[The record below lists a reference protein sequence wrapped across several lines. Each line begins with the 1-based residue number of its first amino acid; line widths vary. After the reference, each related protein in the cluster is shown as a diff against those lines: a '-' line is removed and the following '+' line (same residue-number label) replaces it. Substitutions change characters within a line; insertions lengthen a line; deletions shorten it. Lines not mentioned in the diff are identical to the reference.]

1 MFLEL
6 TFIENK
12 VPVMINFD
20 DVLFFHVS
28 VTGGIVLIMNSER
41 WRTITVIESYES
53 ISSFCKSVT

>member
-6 TFIENK
+6 TFVEDK

-28 VTGGIVLIMNSER
+28 AAGGTMLTMNSER

-53 ISSFCKSVT
+53 IRHFVRV